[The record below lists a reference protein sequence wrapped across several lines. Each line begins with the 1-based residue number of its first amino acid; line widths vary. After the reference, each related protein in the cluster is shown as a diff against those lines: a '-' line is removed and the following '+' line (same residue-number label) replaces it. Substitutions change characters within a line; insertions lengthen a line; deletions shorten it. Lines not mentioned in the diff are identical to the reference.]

1 MQTVEQFID
10 ALGGTVAVA
19 VALDLAPTTVSSW
32 KSSGSIPKW
41 RMDGIRS
48 FADMKGIGVPAT
60 FSPPKAAA

>member
-1 MQTVEQFID
+1 METASDIIE

-41 RMDGIRS
+41 RIPGIEALARE
-48 FADMKGIGVPAT
+48 KGVILNIPQRPT
-60 FSPPKAAA
+60 QSAA